1 MKQKLNAT
9 IIGAGGVTSYLLP
22 ALKRSFDLNVV
33 LFDAD
38 KLEKHNL
45 DRQLF
50 RNSDIGKYKAEAL
63 LKANMFRKSEA
74 IAVCSYFEEDLL
86 DTEYRLFF
94 GSNCDV
100 IICAADNHPARRA
113 AIHAANEMKKPL
125 IIAANEFSTSQAFF
139 YDPQYNMEYQKIDP
153 YARYPE
159 IETSNE
165 GSPIRCQGEALEST
179 PQLAIANQVAA
190 SFANYLIWS
199 WFCEGYGNTS
209 DTFNPVEF
217 QSTFSR
223 METITLADCK

>member
-1 MKQKLNAT
+1 
-9 IIGAGGVTSYLLP
+9 
-22 ALKRSFDLNVV
+22 
-33 LFDAD
+33 
-38 KLEKHNL
+38 
-45 DRQLF
+45 
-50 RNSDIGKYKAEAL
+50 
-63 LKANMFRKSEA
+63 
-74 IAVCSYFEEDLL
+74 
-86 DTEYRLFF
+86 
-94 GSNCDV
+94 
-100 IICAADNHPARRA
+100 
-113 AIHAANEMKKPL
+113 
-125 IIAANEFSTSQAFF
+125 
-139 YDPQYNMEYQKIDP
+139 MEYQKIDP